1 MAAFVLGLLI
11 LGAFLSY
18 LVLNNLSDRLFDPQ
32 TYTDALLEGNAYQR
46 LYSEV
51 LPKYGPEALVR
62 VPLKETPLA
71 VLADLA
77 DTVPLLLELMPPEYL
92 QSQVES
98 NIERSAAYFTQET
111 DRLELYLE
119 LEEPLANLESA
130 FLDSMDRRID
140 AAEIND
146 VVDQLVGLEP
156 GPGSLQFDQAGYSR
170 ELTEFLN
177 VLLDAAQGHDET
189 LSAISII
196 SLSAVPESL
205 RMEAFDLAM
214 ASLERQ
220 RSLDPRSLHGLRAA
234 ESALREQLLAGDT
247 REFLRQAVRAA
258 AVPVLDDIPIGYESK
273 KIEAGIEGAGR
284 LDLIALYAWWSEGV
298 TETELR
304 RKIER
309 FRVDVHRV
317 FTQGQIWSIGIVALG
332 TIAIGALYL
341 PNWGR
346 CLRLAGLTL
355 LLTGLVALVAGWL
368 AEAILPGLLSRQGAL
383 ILTLEFG
390 LPPEVVSLA
399 SDVFRLVLARQ
410 LGGIFLPALA
420 PILVGAAILCLTNV
434 ASQRRLSREISPQQ
448 AGQSRHLSSESG
460 GKPS

>member
-1 MAAFVLGLLI
+1 M
-11 LGAFLSY
+11 SY
-18 LVLNNLSDRLFDPQ
+18 LVFNNLSDRLFDPQ
-32 TYTDALLEGNAYQR
+32 TFADALLEGNAYQR
-46 LYSEV
+46 LCSEV
-51 LPKYGPEALVR
+51 LPRYRFEALVQE
-62 VPLKETPLA
+62 PLKETPLA
-71 VLADLA
+71 VLADTA
-77 DTVPLLLELMPPEYL
+77 DTVLLLLELMPPEHL

-111 DRLELYLE
+111 DRVELYLE

-130 FLDSMDRRID
+130 ILDSVDHRID

-146 VVDQLVGLEP
+146 VADQLVGLEP
-156 GPGSLQFDQAGYSR
+156 GPGSRQFDQAGYSR
-170 ELTEFLN
+170 ELAEFLS
-177 VLLDAAQGHDET
+177 VLLDPVQGDDET
-189 LSAISII
+189 LSAVSIN

-214 ASLERQ
+214 ASLEEQ
-220 RSLDPRSLHGLRAA
+220 RSLDPRSLHGLQAA
-234 ESALREQLLAGDT
+234 EPPLREQLLAGDT
-247 REFLRQAVRAA
+247 REFLRLAVRAA
-258 AVPVLDDIPIGYESK
+258 VVPVLDDIPIGYESM
-273 KIEAGIEGAGR
+273 KIEAGLEGAGR

-304 RKIER
+304 RKIEG

-341 PNWGR
+341 PNWR
-346 CLRLAGLTL
+346 CGLRHAGLAL

-410 LGGIFLPALA
+410 LEGIFLLALA

-434 ASQRRLSREISPQQ
+434 AFQRRLSREISPQQ
-448 AGQSRHLSSESG
+448 AGQSRHLSSESWE
-460 GKPS
+460 KPS

>member
-1 MAAFVLGLLI
+1 M
-11 LGAFLSY
+11 SY
-18 LVLNNLSDRLFDPQ
+18 LVINNLSDRLFDHQ

-71 VLADLA
+71 VLADTA
-77 DTVPLLLELMPPEYL
+77 DTFPLLLELMPPEYL
-92 QSQVES
+92 QGQVES
-98 NIERSAAYFTQET
+98 NIERSAANFTQET

-130 FLDSMDRRID
+130 LLDSLDQRID

-146 VVDQLVGLEP
+146 VADQLAGLEP
-156 GPGSLQFDQAGYSR
+156 DPGSLQFDQAGYSR

-177 VLLDAAQGHDET
+177 VLLDSAQGHDET
-189 LSAISII
+189 LSAISIN
-196 SLSAVPESL
+196 SLNAVPESL

-214 ASLERQ
+214 ASLEEQ
-220 RSLDPRSLHGLRAA
+220 RSLDPRSLHGLQAA
-234 ESALREQLLAGDT
+234 EPALREKLLAGDT
-247 REFLRQAVRAA
+247 REFLRLAVRAVVV
-258 AVPVLDDIPIGYESK
+258 VPVLDDIPIGYESK
-273 KIEAGIEGAGR
+273 KIEAGFEDAGR
-284 LDLIALYAWWSEGV
+284 LDLIALFAWWSKGV

-304 RKIER
+304 RKIEG

-332 TIAIGALYL
+332 TIAIGALSL

-346 CLRLAGLTL
+346 GLRLAGLAL

-410 LGGIFLPALA
+410 LEGIFLPALA
-420 PILVGAAILCLTNV
+420 PILLGAAILCLTNV

-448 AGQSRHLSSESG
+448 AGQSRYLSSEGG

>member
-11 LGAFLSY
+11 LGALLSF

-46 LYSEV
+46 LHSEV
-51 LPKYGPEALVR
+51 LPKYRFETLDREPS
-62 VPLKETPLA
+62 KETPLA
-71 VLADLA
+71 VHADLA
-77 DTVPLLLELMPPEYL
+77 DTLSLWPELMPPEYL
-92 QSQVES
+92 PGQVES

-119 LEEPLANLESA
+119 FEEPIANLESA
-130 FLDSMDRRID
+130 FLDSVGRRID
-140 AAEIND
+140 ATEIND
-146 VVDQLVGLEP
+146 VLDQLVGLEP
-156 GPGSLQFDQAGYSR
+156 GPGSLQFEKADYSR

-177 VLLDAAQGHDET
+177 VLLVAAQGHDGT

-196 SLSAVPESL
+196 SLNAVPESL

-214 ASLERQ
+214 ASLEEQ
-220 RSLDPRSLHGLRAA
+220 RSRDPRSLDGLQAA
-234 ESALREQLLAGDT
+234 EPALREQLLAGDT
-247 REFLRQAVRAA
+247 REFLRRAVRAA
-258 AVPVLDDIPIGYESK
+258 VVPVLDDIPSGYEF
-273 KIEAGIEGAGR
+273 IELEAGLEGPGR
-284 LDLIALYAWWSEGV
+284 LDLIALFAWWSEGV

-304 RKIER
+304 RKIEG
-309 FRVDVHRV
+309 FRADVHRV
-317 FTQGQIWSIGIVALG
+317 LTQGRIWSLGIVALG

-346 CLRLAGLTL
+346 GLRLAGLAL

-410 LGGIFLPALA
+410 LEGIFLPALA
-420 PILVGAAILCLTNV
+420 PILVGAVLLCLAKV
-434 ASQRRLSREISPQQ
+434 ASRRRLSREISPQQ
-448 AGQSRHLSSESG
+448 AGQS
-460 GKPS
+460 

>member
-1 MAAFVLGLLI
+1 M
-11 LGAFLSY
+11 SY
-18 LVLNNLSDRLFDPQ
+18 LVINNLSDRLFDHQ
-32 TYTDALLEGNAYQR
+32 TYIDALLEGNADQR
-46 LYSEV
+46 RHSEV
-51 LPKYGPEALVR
+51 LPKYGPEALVWE
-62 VPLKETPLA
+62 PLKATPLA
-71 VLADLA
+71 VLADSA
-77 DTVPLLLELMPPEYL
+77 DTVPLLLKLMPPEYL
-92 QSQVES
+92 QGQVES

-130 FLDSMDRRID
+130 LLDSLDQRID

-146 VVDQLVGLEP
+146 VADQLVGLEP

-189 LSAISII
+189 LSAISIN
-196 SLSAVPESL
+196 SLNAVPESL

-214 ASLERQ
+214 ASLEEQ
-220 RSLDPRSLHGLRAA
+220 RSLDPRSLHGLQAA
-234 ESALREQLLAGDT
+234 EPALREKLLAGDT
-247 REFLRQAVRAA
+247 REFLRLAVRAVVV
-258 AVPVLDDIPIGYESK
+258 VPVLDDIPIGYESK
-273 KIEAGIEGAGR
+273 KIEAGLEGAGR
-284 LDLIALYAWWSEGV
+284 LDLIALFAWWSEGV

-304 RKIER
+304 RKIEG

-317 FTQGQIWSIGIVALG
+317 FTHGQIWSIGIVALG
-332 TIAIGALYL
+332 TIAIGALYM
-341 PNWGR
+341 PNWRRG
-346 CLRLAGLTL
+346 LRHAGLAL

-383 ILTLEFG
+383 ILALEFG

-410 LGGIFLPALA
+410 LEGIFLPALA

-434 ASQRRLSREISPQQ
+434 ASQRRLSREINPQQ
-448 AGQSRHLSSESG
+448 AGQS
-460 GKPS
+460 